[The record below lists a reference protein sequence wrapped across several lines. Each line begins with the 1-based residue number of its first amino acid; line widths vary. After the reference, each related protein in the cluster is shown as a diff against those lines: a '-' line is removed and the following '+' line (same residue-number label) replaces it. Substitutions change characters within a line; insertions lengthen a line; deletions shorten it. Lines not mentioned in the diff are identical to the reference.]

1 MNEQAMTIQPWEP
14 FLRLLL
20 ALIFGGLIG
29 LERSAHGRSAG
40 LRTNILVC
48 LGSCVLMIGF
58 DKLFLAMDLS
68 SAASFIRMD
77 PARAAAGVITGI
89 GFLGAGTIIRHKNAV
104 VGLTT
109 AASIWVVAAIGII
122 LGLGEYG
129 LSILVT
135 VLVLLTL
142 FLLDRI
148 KVRAD
153 HYKEITLEG
162 EGGAQLYPAA
172 VAALE
177 SLGVVVKDYGIELHP
192 KERRAVITLVIRFKD
207 PELGQATVEALSK
220 IPGVTKVAW
229 L

>member
-1 MNEQAMTIQPWEP
+1 MNDPALAIQPWEP
-14 FLRLLL
+14 ALRLLL

-29 LERSAHGRSAG
+29 IERSAHGRSAG

-48 LGSCVLMIGF
+48 LGACVLMIGF
-58 DKLFLAMDLS
+58 HKLFLTMNQTGVAPLV
-68 SAASFIRMD
+68 RMD

-122 LGLGEYG
+122 LGLGEYD
-129 LSILVT
+129 LSIMAT

-142 FLLDRI
+142 FLLDRV

-153 HYKEITLEG
+153 HYKEVTLEG
-162 EGGAQLYPAA
+162 QGGTELYPSAREA
-172 VAALE
+172 LRVLNVA
-177 SLGVVVKDYGIELHP
+177 VKDYGIELHP
-192 KERRAVITLVIRFKD
+192 VERRVVVHLVLRFKD
-207 PELGQATVEALSK
+207 PALGPKTVETLSAL
-220 IPGVTKVAW
+220 PGVIRVAW